1 MTGQLLFEQSTKLR
15 GTPGKDYPVIPTPED
30 VNLEG
35 LEDPYFITLPIGRI
49 GARSRGSGRLYGE
62 SAVKSL
68 VKQVNEQRP
77 EGGWGHMKPSE
88 LGFTYQPPAIR
99 WLAATLEPDGRAWG
113 KAIVLTTEAR
123 ALYEMATAT
132 NARVGTSV
140 WGPPPTLKGNEV
152 IDFKLFRIDI
162 ADPNLAGIE
171 DAVGVPHVTREM
183 TGDDKMEEVNAK
195 EFVGEMTARV
205 TALTTE
211 RDAALARIKELEAH
225 EPMIAE
231 MSTILGTE
239 PSGLI
244 KRVREIA
251 AELDTARRESL
262 IGQIEEMVRKQ
273 VKPDRAANMVIEMVS
288 GAEDLAAAEVRLKA
302 VLAKEFVKA
311 FIEAASVEEQGG
323 THEMSDG
330 SNGRETKGTAFEKR
344 AEEIRNKYLPK

>member
-1 MTGQLLFEQSTKLR
+1 MTHQLLFEQSTKLR

-49 GARSRGSGRLYGE
+49 GARSRGSGRVYGE

-77 EGGWGHMKPSE
+77 EGGWGHMKPSDM
-88 LGFTYQPPAIR
+88 GFTYQQPAIR
-99 WLAATLEPDGRAWG
+99 WLAATLESDGRAWG
-113 KAIVLTTEAR
+113 KAIVLTPEAR
-123 ALYEMATAT
+123 KHYEMATAT

-140 WGPPPTLKGNEV
+140 WGPPPTLKGDEV

-162 ADPNLAGIE
+162 ADPNFAGIE

-183 TGDDKMEEVNAK
+183 SGDEKMEELNVK

-205 TALTTE
+205 TTLTTE
-211 RDAALARIKELEAH
+211 RDAALARVKELEAH

-231 MSTILGTE
+231 MATIFGTDA
-239 PSGLI
+239 SNLI
-244 KRVREIA
+244 KRAREVA
-251 AELDTARRESL
+251 AELEESRRESL
-262 IGQIEEMVRKQ
+262 TSQIAEMVRKQ
-273 VKPDRAANMVIEMVS
+273 VKPESAADMVIEMVS
-288 GAEDLAAAEVRLKA
+288 GADDLAAAEARMKE

-311 FIEAASVEEQGG
+311 FIEAAAVDEQGG
-323 THEMSDG
+323 THEMGDG
-330 SNGRETKGTAFEKR
+330 SKQRETKGAAFEKR
-344 AEEIRNKYLPK
+344 AEEFRNKYLPK